1 MFSRFFIERPVLSSV
16 LSIIIVLAGLAA
28 MRGLPVAQYPQVVPP
43 QVVVSANY
51 PGASAEAVADA
62 VAAPL
67 ESAINGVENML
78 YMTTSTYDSG
88 DMSLKVTF
96 RVGTDPNQA
105 AIDVTNEMES
115 ALSRLPEEVR
125 TGGVTVSKESNAL
138 LKIVAL
144 NSPDGSRDPI
154 FLNNYALLTIQDE
167 IQRIPGVGSATMFGS
182 KTYAI
187 RVWLRPDKMAEYDLT
202 PADVNAAIKEQNA
215 QFAAG
220 QFGAAPNPNNP
231 QEFTLTVATDGRF
244 SSVQEFEQI
253 ILRAQ
258 ADGSIV
264 RLQDIARV
272 ELGALRYTFDALQ
285 NQAASVPIGIY
296 LRPGAN
302 ALETSQAIDAAI
314 ERMSASFPSGVSYSI
329 PFDTTEFVE
338 TSIQQVV
345 MTLIEA
351 VILVIAVVY
360 LFLQRFRAT
369 VIPLIAVP
377 VSLIGAM
384 AGMYLFGFS
393 INLLTLLAMVLAIG
407 IVVDDAIVVLEN
419 VERIMREQQLP
430 AKQAAIK
437 AMEEV
442 SGPVIAIVLVLSAVF
457 IPVAF
462 IGGLAGIMY
471 QQFAITIAIAV
482 IISGIVALTLTPAL
496 CALLL
501 SEKHTPPPQ
510 ILQRFNQWF
519 EQLTE
524 RYAQAVQFMLQR
536 AALGVSL
543 FIAVIVVA
551 ALLVWRLPTGLV
563 PDEDQG
569 YVMAAHYLPDGASF
583 ERNQAFVQRLNKR
596 LMDEPML
603 EQAMSFTGFDLIAG
617 GLKNNAGASFIT
629 MKHWDQRD
637 LERDSSEAFAERIAA
652 IGDEFPEG
660 TVMAF
665 SPPPIQG
672 ISTTGGFEGYL
683 ANTQGATA
691 QQLYDIATQVTQAA
705 NQHPALMGVRTTL
718 NTNIPRYQADVDR
731 ERAKSMGVSIDEIF
745 AAMKSTFG
753 EQYVND
759 FNLFGRVWRVYLQAE
774 SEFRS
779 SPDDLAKVFVR
790 AANGEMV
797 PLNSVVSVTRTT
809 GPDIVDRYNNYPA
822 AKLLGNPAAGYS
834 SGDALTALEQIVA
847 EVTGNDPY
855 YQLYWVG
862 SAYQEKTTGSAA
874 QTAFLFGILVVFL
887 ILAAQYERW
896 SLPLAVITAVPFAV
910 FGAAIGVTLSG
921 MQNDVYFQIGIL
933 VLIGLAAKNA
943 ILIVEFAVLEREK
956 GLSIMDAT
964 LNAARLRFRPIIMTS
979 LAFILGAVPL
989 MLSSGAGSAARNAV
1003 GTTVVGGM
1011 LAATFLAIFFI
1022 PLFYRLIERRTGQG
1036 TTPQP
1041 PQ

>member
-28 MRGLPVAQYPQVVPP
+28 MRGLPVSQYPNVVPP

-88 DMSLKVTF
+88 DMSLKITF
-96 RVGTDPNQA
+96 AVGTDPNQA

-125 TGGVTVSKESNAL
+125 TGGVSVSKESNAL

-154 FLNNYALLTIQDE
+154 FLNNYALMTIQDE
-167 IQRIPGVGSATMFGS
+167 IQRVPGVGSATMFGS

-187 RVWLRPDKMAEYDLT
+187 RIWLRPDKMAEYDLT
-202 PADVNAAIKEQNA
+202 PADVDAAINEQNA

-244 SSVQEFEQI
+244 SSVEEFEQI
-253 ILRAQ
+253 ILKARG
-258 ADGSIV
+258 DGSMV
-264 RLQDIARV
+264 RLADIARV
-272 ELGALRYTFDALQ
+272 ELGALRYNFDALH
-285 NQAASVPIGIY
+285 NQSASVPIGIY

-302 ALETSQAIDAAI
+302 ALETSELIDAAV
-314 ERMSASFPSGVSYSI
+314 ERMAANFPSGVSYSV
-329 PFDTTEFVE
+329 PFDTTEFVKV
-338 TSIQQVV
+338 SISQVV
-345 MTLIEA
+345 QTLLEA
-351 VILVIAVVY
+351 ILLVVAVVY

-369 VIPLIAVP
+369 IIPLIAVP

-393 INLLTLLAMVLAIG
+393 INMLTLLAMVLAIG

-419 VERIMREQQLP
+419 VERIMREEKLP
-430 AKQAAIK
+430 AKPAAIK
-437 AMEEV
+437 AMQEV

-457 IPVAF
+457 IPVGF

-471 QQFAITIAIAV
+471 QQFAITIAISV

-501 SEKHTPPPQ
+501 SEKHTAPPKF
-510 ILQRFNQWF
+510 LQKFNQWF
-519 EQLTE
+519 DALTNKYTDGV
-524 RYAQAVQFMLQR
+524 RFMLKR
-536 AALGVSL
+536 TSLGLTL
-543 FIAVIVVA
+543 FVGLTVVA
-551 ALLVWRLPTGLV
+551 ALLVWRLPGGLV
-563 PDEDQG
+563 PNEDQG

-583 ERNQAFVQRLNKR
+583 ERNDAFVERLNKR
-596 LMDEPML
+596 LGEEQLVD
-603 EQAMSFTGFDLIAG
+603 QAMSFTGFDLIAG
-617 GLKNNAGASFIT
+617 GLKSNAGASFIT
-629 MKHWDQRD
+629 MKHWDDRD
-637 LERDSSEAFAERIAA
+637 LDTQSSYALADKISA
-652 IGDEFPEG
+652 ISNEFPEG
-660 TVMAF
+660 SITAF
-665 SPPPIQG
+665 NPPPIQG

-683 ANTQGATA
+683 ANTQGASAQELYELATA
-691 QQLYDIATQVTQAA
+691 VAEKA
-705 NQHPALMGVRTTL
+705 NEHELLQGVRTTL
-718 NTNIPRYQADVDR
+718 NTNIPRYKAEVDR
-731 ERAKSMGVSIDEIF
+731 ERAKSMGVSINEIF

-753 EQYVND
+753 ASYVND
-759 FNLFGRVWRVYLQAE
+759 FNLFGRVWRVYMQAE
-774 SEFRS
+774 SEFRA

-790 AANGEMV
+790 AAGGEMV
-797 PLNSVVSVTRTT
+797 PLDSVVSVTRTT

-822 AKLLGNPAAGYS
+822 AKIMGNPAPGVS
-834 SGDALTALEQIVA
+834 SGEALEALEQIVSD
-847 EVTGNDPY
+847 VTGDDPY
-855 YQLYWVG
+855 TQLYWVG
-862 SAYQEKTTGSAA
+862 SAFQEKTTGAAA
-874 QTAFLFGILVVFL
+874 QIAFVFGIVVVFL

-896 SLPLAVITAVPFAV
+896 SLPLAVITAVPFAL
-910 FGAAIGVTLSG
+910 FGAAIAVTMAG

-943 ILIVEFAVLEREK
+943 ILIVEFAVLEREQ
-956 GLSIMDAT
+956 GRTVLEAAM
-964 LNAARLRFRPIIMTS
+964 NAARLRFRPIVMTS

-1011 LAATFLAIFFI
+1011 LAATFIAIFFI
-1022 PLFYRLIERRTGQG
+1022 PLFYSLIDRSQKHKKVD
-1036 TTPQP
+1036 QDS
-1041 PQ
+1041 

>member
-1 MFSRFFIERPVLSSV
+1 MFSKFFIERPVLSSV

-28 MRGLPVAQYPQVVPP
+28 MRGLPVSQYPNVVPP

-88 DMSLKVTF
+88 DMSLKITF
-96 RVGTDPNQA
+96 AVGTDPNQA

-125 TGGVTVSKESNAL
+125 TGGVSVSKESNAL

-154 FLNNYALLTIQDE
+154 FLNNYALMTIQDE
-167 IQRIPGVGSATMFGS
+167 IQRVPGVGSATMFGS

-187 RVWLRPDKMAEYDLT
+187 RIWLRPDKMAEYNLT
-202 PADVNAAIKEQNA
+202 PADVDAAINEQNA

-244 SSVQEFEQI
+244 SSVEEFEQI
-253 ILRAQ
+253 ILKARG
-258 ADGSIV
+258 DGSMV
-264 RLQDIARV
+264 RLADIARV
-272 ELGALRYTFDALQ
+272 ELGALRYNFDALH
-285 NQAASVPIGIY
+285 NQSASVPIGIY

-302 ALETSQAIDAAI
+302 ALETSELIDEAIVRMAAN
-314 ERMSASFPSGVSYSI
+314 FPSGVSYSV
-329 PFDTTEFVE
+329 PFDTTEFVKV
-338 TSIQQVV
+338 SISQVV
-345 MTLIEA
+345 QTLLEA
-351 VILVIAVVY
+351 ILLVVGVVY

-369 VIPLIAVP
+369 IIPLIAVP

-384 AGMYLFGFS
+384 AGMYVFGFS
-393 INLLTLLAMVLAIG
+393 INMLTLLAMVLAIG

-419 VERIMREQQLP
+419 VERIMREEKLP
-430 AKQAAIK
+430 AKPAAIK
-437 AMEEV
+437 AMQEV

-457 IPVAF
+457 IPVGF

-471 QQFAITIAIAV
+471 QQFAITIAISV

-501 SEKHTPPPQ
+501 SEKHNEPPKF
-510 ILQRFNQWF
+510 LQKFNHWF
-519 EQLTE
+519 ERVTDKYTDGV
-524 RYAQAVQFMLQR
+524 RFMLKR
-536 AALGVSL
+536 TALGVSL
-543 FIAVIVVA
+543 FAGLIIIAG
-551 ALLVWRLPTGLV
+551 LLVWRLPGGLV
-563 PDEDQG
+563 PNEDQG

-583 ERNQAFVQRLNKR
+583 ERNDAFVERLNKR
-596 LMDEPML
+596 LSEEGLVD
-603 EQAMSFTGFDLIAG
+603 QAMSFTGFDLIAG
-617 GLKNNAGASFIT
+617 GLKSNAGASFIT
-629 MKHWDQRD
+629 MKHWDDRD
-637 LERDSSEAFAERIAA
+637 LDTQSSYALAEKVSA
-652 IGDEFPEG
+652 ISNEFPEG
-660 TVMAF
+660 SITAF
-665 SPPPIQG
+665 NPPPIQG

-683 ANTQGATA
+683 ANTHGASA
-691 QQLYDIATQVTQAA
+691 QELYELATEVAQKA
-705 NQHPALMGVRTTL
+705 NQHELLEGVRTTL
-718 NTNIPRYQADVDR
+718 NTNIPRYKAEVDR

-753 EQYVND
+753 ASYVND
-759 FNLFGRVWRVYLQAE
+759 FNLFGRVWRVYMQAE
-774 SEFRS
+774 SEFRA
-779 SPDDLAKVFVR
+779 SPDDLGKVFVR
-790 AANGEMV
+790 AAGGEMV
-797 PLNSVVSVTRTT
+797 PLDSVVEVTRTT

-822 AKLLGNPAAGYS
+822 AKLMGNPAAGVS
-834 SGDALTALEQIVA
+834 SGEALEALEQIVA

-855 YQLYWVG
+855 TQLFWVG
-862 SAYQEKTTGSAA
+862 SAFQEKTTGAAA
-874 QTAFLFGILVVFL
+874 QIAFVFGIVVVFL

-896 SLPLAVITAVPFAV
+896 SLPLAVITAVPFAL
-910 FGAAIGVTLSG
+910 FGAAIAVTLAG

-943 ILIVEFAVLEREK
+943 ILIVEFAVLEREQ
-956 GLSIMDAT
+956 GRTVMEAAI
-964 LNAARLRFRPIIMTS
+964 NAARLRFRPIVMTS

-1011 LAATFLAIFFI
+1011 LAATFIAIFFI
-1022 PLFYRLIERRTGQG
+1022 PLFYRLIDRRSKQQEVGHEE
-1036 TTPQP
+1036 
-1041 PQ
+1041 